1 MSIAHFDKLPRK
13 AVCPSGRVLGGTPHR
28 RRPGTR
34 WAVTE
39 HSHRHDWPRNPRQMS
54 VPGGWP

>member
-1 MSIAHFDKLPRK
+1 VMSIAHFDKLPRK

-39 HSHRHDWPRNPRQMS
+39 HSHRHDWPRNPRM
-54 VPGGWP
+54 